1 MPVSKRSKRNQ
12 NRREMINHGHPDG
25 KMRRSARYE
34 DQKRDKSESM
44 TRKQERIKKGREKRK
59 TFNMFTRRG
68 VL

>member
-1 MPVSKRSKRNQ
+1 
-12 NRREMINHGHPDG
+12 MINHGHPDG